1 MYKIKS
7 RPILRA
13 HQHILINIHQLCK
26 YFVFCNNLR
35 KISHGNCV
43 KQGRVWAGTFQT
55 RNSSYLQSWPQHW
68 AVGKCNLPLPKAT
81 IVGRHGPYTMNFIF
95 IFTHH
100 ISWLNDTET
109 KECQKE
115 ESPLSFSSPSGR
127 WEQQIPPGGEGT
139 EGFTLLLSLFPTCP
153 FLFPNPTQFWE
164 REEKAVPI
172 LQLYIIQHVC
182 FMSRLTLPWV
192 RWAILILFPHTA
204 FKFGCLWFKR
214 EESNEGKSIIEKES
228 MK

>member
-1 MYKIKS
+1 MGRNFPNQKL
-7 RPILRA
+7 ILPTELA
-13 HQHILINIHQLCK
+13 TTLSC
-26 YFVFCNNLR
+26 R
-35 KISHGNCV
+35 KMQPSF
-43 KQGRVWAGTFQT
+43 T
-55 RNSSYLQSWPQHW
+55 QSNYCGQVRTLHHEFRLHLHSP
-68 AVGKCNLPLPKAT
+68 
-81 IVGRHGPYTMNFIF
+81 
-95 IFTHH
+95 HH

-214 EESNEGKSIIEKES
+214 EESNEGKSIIKKDS